1 MKQII
6 FKAILLATMFFA
18 IITAQAAPKSYIL
31 DPTHT
36 YVEFHI
42 NHFGFSNPS
51 GKWMAQGKL
60 ELDDTKIQNSSV
72 NVTIDVAKVSTG
84 NPELDKHLIGAEF
97 FDTTKFP
104 TATFVSHSI
113 NRSGK
118 ESAIINGTLTVHG
131 ISKPV
136 TFKVKL
142 NKKGKNPINNKAT
155 LGFTANTTL
164 QRSDYGIRTLLPGLG
179 NEVTLRIEAEAN
191 QAD

>member
-1 MKQII
+1 MRQLNFNVI
-6 FKAILLATMFFA
+6 FLVTMFFT
-18 IITAQAAPKSYIL
+18 IISAQAAPKTYTF
-31 DPTHT
+31 DPAHT

-84 NPELDKHLIGAEF
+84 NPELDKHLMGPEF

-118 ESAIINGTLTVHG
+118 ETAIINGTLTLHG
-131 ISKPV
+131 ISKPL

-179 NEVTLRIEAEAN
+179 NEVKLRIEAEAN
-191 QAD
+191 QSD